1 MNSNE
6 FVNDDVFEWN
16 MYTIL
21 NYIKVHYIQF
31 ILLIFVFIIIYTVE
45 RITNINAALY
55 GITTSLSSTSIKA
68 NNTIIPKK
76 IKNTKKIR
84 NKLLD

>member
-45 RITNINAALY
+45 RVTNINAALY
-55 GITTSLSSTSIKA
+55 AIPTAISGSSIKA
-68 NNTIIPKK
+68 NNAIIPKK
-76 IKNTKKIR
+76 IKNTKK
-84 NKLLD
+84 NKK